1 MCDFMAAL
9 GDKTVDAKCAAI
21 LASGVPFPAANVDLR
36 TVYAV
41 LEKIVAFFQL
51 ADGMVAIAVL
61 ATIAVI
67 VLWISAKCFLSCCCR
82 GKKAKKPKKA

>member
-61 ATIAVI
+61 ATIAVV
-67 VLWISAKCFLSCCCR
+67 VLWISVRCFLFCCCR

>member
-51 ADGMVAIAVL
+51 PIAILTTISAAVL
-61 ATIAVI
+61 GIGVR
-67 VLWISAKCFLSCCCR
+67 CFLFCCCRHR
-82 GKKAKKPKKA
+82 GKKAKKA